1 MFPLIPPRIVPRL
14 APFAGNRRGR
24 LGGFLVTAILAIA
37 PASAQL
43 VISEFLANN
52 AGGLRDEINEH
63 EDWIEITNPTNATV
77 ALGDWYLTDDAGS
90 LRKWPLPAWTL
101 GAGKRLVVFAS
112 DRDRRPPQAVAGQD
126 NAGTAAQ
133 PRLATNFKI
142 SSNAGKYLALT
153 KENRVPGKEGV
164 VDVISSFTY
173 PKQVPDVSY
182 GLQDASAGV
191 TLVAAN
197 APVKALV
204 PTVANGGTAL
214 GATWRGGAE
223 PFNDTAWTA
232 GAQGAGVAGIAT
244 PVGATNLKLRLN
256 ATSAA
261 DLTTDTSGS
270 GHHATN
276 TDNTTIHMP
285 AATDTAASPLLR
297 RGVMQFAAASAS
309 QLVVPA
315 HAEFNA
321 SRGAILCWLKSAGM
335 MGGGSEAAILFR
347 RRSSAG
353 TLLALTDAANAYPGR
368 LYCQPTGGGTAF
380 YSTTRVDDDQWH
392 HVAFT
397 YDQAAGGTDRFYIDG
412 VESGAATHASAWSWP
427 TADDLLIGR
436 SNSTYWYRYNGL
448 LDEFRFY
455 NTALSAAEILRI
467 YRGADED
474 VAAADVGLDLAGVLP
489 GHGGTLL
496 RIPFSVSAPA
506 AVRTLRFT
514 ARCNDGFIAYLNGSQ
529 IATFNAPT
537 TPAWDSTATATAL
550 ATRTQTCS
558 IPTVYLASGRNI
570 LAVQALNNTTS
581 DPNFLVLCTLD
592 GVVADAT
599 GYYLASNTPGAANS
613 ANRTSLGP
621 FVTDVRYNGA
631 LELPPRPA
639 GGGGSPQLVISAK
652 VTPSLWPL
660 AALNPV
666 HLAYRAMFGAET
678 IIPMTAGPA
687 GVYTAALPTS
697 GVTAGQLL
705 RWRIIATDNTAVQGT
720 APAYPDP
727 SNSDQYFGTVAL
739 DGITSQLP
747 IYHIFVPGTY
757 QFNNSHVI
765 DQDNVGGR
773 GALFYDGELYDNI
786 SIRIKG
792 DTTRTMQKRAHRV
805 DFNAD
810 HQFRY
815 AAGHKRLRELALNAE
830 YVDPSYSRQFMSMW
844 LHRATGTGAPEHFP
858 VRCQINGGFWQLA
871 FHTDTQDSELLDNM
885 GLDPNGAMY
894 ASVGQMDCARGEKQ
908 TRVTE
913 DTSDMANF
921 VTAITAADLTT
932 RAINVFDQVDL
943 PAVINYLA
951 VARLTHEGDDVWANM
966 VIHRDSDNTGEW
978 RIIPFDTNFS
988 WGQLFYADYPA
999 DNAYLQATNDRAKS
1013 HPLYGNRLCY
1023 PLDYASGTYN
1033 RFYDAIISVPA
1044 TRAMLLRRMRSIMDQ
1059 YLQAPGTPGP
1069 LLEQLFDANA
1079 ARMAPEAA
1087 LDRAQ
1092 WGWPP
1097 VGEGAP
1103 YGLGNDSVATAI
1115 SEIKSQFLAP
1125 RRTHLFNTHTSTVN
1139 VGIANANSAGIPN
1152 APQPAHV
1159 VINIAGYDYHPQ
1171 GSTTQDEEYVQLA
1184 NPNGFAV
1191 DLSGWALG
1199 GGVDFTFKGG
1209 TVITAGGSL
1218 FVSPRQAAFRT
1229 RTVRPKGG
1237 EGNFVVGPYQGQI
1250 SSRGEL
1256 ITLRD
1261 SAGGVVASVTTPA
1274 TPTPAQ
1280 QALRISELNYHPTQP
1295 TPAELAA
1302 ISSVVAEDFEYIELL
1317 NTGASPLALGGSRFT
1332 KGIEF
1337 TVPAGTTLAGGARLL
1352 LVANVPAFQLRYG
1365 TAAAAIGP
1373 FLGSLDNA
1381 GEELELVDPS
1391 GEVLLDFAWDDAWFP
1406 PTDGSGRTLVLRD
1419 SGPSHTGY
1427 GLPTH
1432 WAISG
1437 SATGSPGTSD
1447 ADFASTFIGWRWDH
1461 FTPAEVTL
1469 PDGNENTA
1477 LAGVS
1482 ANPDGDDFDN
1492 LGEYAFGRDPR
1503 VPDGSAAVSI
1513 GRTTIGPDTFD
1524 TVTFNR
1530 RRLALDLTYAAQFS
1544 AGLSGWAAT
1553 ANQVGTPTV
1562 LADGMERVT
1571 FRDSLPASAA
1581 HRFARVV
1588 AIKTP

>member
-14 APFAGNRRGR
+14 APFAGNRRGW

-52 AGGLRDEINEH
+52 LGGLRDEINEH
-63 EDWIEITNPTNATV
+63 EDWIEITNPTTATV
-77 ALGDWYLTDDAGS
+77 AVGDWYLTDDAGC

-101 GAGKRLVVFAS
+101 GAGKRMVVFAS

-142 SSNAGKYLALT
+142 SSNAGKYLALS
-153 KENRVPGKEGV
+153 KENRGPGKEGV

-191 TLVAAN
+191 ALVAAN
-197 APVKALV
+197 APLKALV
-204 PTVANGGTAL
+204 PTVANGGNAL
-214 GATWRGGAE
+214 GAAWRGGAE
-223 PFNDTAWTA
+223 PFNDTAWTT

-261 DLTTDTSGS
+261 DLTTDTSGA

-276 TDNTTIHMP
+276 PGNTTIHMP
-285 AATDTAASPLLR
+285 AATDTAANPLLR
-297 RGVMQFAAASAS
+297 RGAMQFAAASSS

-315 HAEFNA
+315 HADFNA
-321 SRGAILCWLKSAGM
+321 ASGSIIFWLKSAGM
-335 MGGGSEAAILFR
+335 SGGGAEAAMLFR
-347 RRSSAG
+347 RRSTAG
-353 TLLALTDAANAYPGR
+353 TVLALTDAANAYPGR

-436 SNSTYWYRYNGL
+436 SDSTYWYKYNGL

-455 NTALSAAEILRI
+455 NTALPAVEILRI

-496 RIPFSVSAPA
+496 RIPFSVSNPA
-506 AVRTLRFT
+506 AVRTLRFA

-537 TPAWDSTATATAL
+537 TPAWDSIATATAL

-558 IPTVYLASGRNI
+558 IPTVNLTSGRNI
-570 LAVQALNNTTS
+570 LAIQALNNTTS

-599 GYYLASNTPGAANS
+599 GYYLASNTPGAVNS
-613 ANRTSLGP
+613 ANRASLGP

-666 HLAYRAMFGAET
+666 QLAYRVMFGAET
-678 IIPMTAGPA
+678 ILPMTAGPG
-687 GVYTAALPTS
+687 GVYTAALATS
-697 GVTAGQLL
+697 GVAAGQLL

-773 GALFYDGELYDNI
+773 GDLFYDGELYDNI
-786 SIRIKG
+786 FIRIKG

-815 AAGHKRLRELALNAE
+815 APDRKRLRELALNAE

-844 LHRATGTGAPEHFP
+844 LHRATGTGAPGHFP

-871 FHTDTQDSELLDNM
+871 FHTDTQDFELLDNM

-932 RAINVFDQVDL
+932 RTRNVFDQVDL

-978 RIIPFDTNFS
+978 RIIPFDTNLS

-999 DNAYLQATNDRAKS
+999 DNANLQATNDRAKS

-1059 YLQAPGTPGP
+1059 YLQAPGTPSP
-1069 LLEQLFDANA
+1069 LLEQLFDAHA
-1079 ARMAPEAA
+1079 ARIAPEAA

-1097 VGEGAP
+1097 FGGV
-1103 YGLGNDSVATAI
+1103 YGLGNDSLATAI
-1115 SEIKSQFLAP
+1115 SQLKSQFLAP
-1125 RRTHLFNTHTSTVN
+1125 RRTHFFNTHTSTVN
-1139 VGIANANSAGIPN
+1139 VGIANANSAGIPI

-1159 VINIAGYDYHPQ
+1159 AIRIAGYDYHPA
-1171 GSTTQDEEYVQLA
+1171 GSTTQDEEYVKLA

-1191 DLSGWALG
+1191 DLSGWTLG

-1218 FVSPRQAAFRT
+1218 YVSPRQRAFRT
-1229 RTVRPKGG
+1229 RTVSPKGG
-1237 EGNFVVGPYQGQI
+1237 EGNFVVGPYQGQL

-1256 ITLRD
+1256 VTLSD
-1261 SAGGVVASVTTPA
+1261 ATGTLVTSVTTPA
-1274 TPTPAQ
+1274 SPTPAQ
-1280 QALRISELNYHPTQP
+1280 LALRITELNYHPSDP

-1302 ISSVVAEDFEYIELL
+1302 ISSVVASDFEYVELL
-1317 NTGASPLALGGSRFT
+1317 NTGTTPLALAGARFT

-1337 TVPAGTTLAGGARLL
+1337 TFPAGTTLAPGARLL
-1352 LVANVPAFQLRYG
+1352 VVANLPAFQLRYG
-1365 TAAAAIGP
+1365 TTAPTAGP
-1373 FLGSLDNA
+1373 FLGSLDNG

-1391 GEVLLDFAWDDAWFP
+1391 GEVLLDFVWDDAWFP
-1406 PTDGSGRTLVLRD
+1406 ATDGSGRTLVVRD
-1419 SGPSHTGY
+1419 SVPSHTGY
-1427 GLPTH
+1427 ELATH
-1432 WAISG
+1432 WAVSG

-1447 ADFASTFIGWRWDH
+1447 ADFASTFTGWRWDH

-1469 PDGNENTA
+1469 PGGTENTA
-1477 LAGVS
+1477 LAGPG
-1482 ANPDGDDFDN
+1482 ANPDGDRFDN
-1492 LGEYAFGRDPR
+1492 FGEYAFGLDPR
-1503 VPDGSAAVSI
+1503 RQDGAAVLSI
-1513 GRTTIGPDTFD
+1513 SRTTSGPDTID
-1524 TVTFNR
+1524 TVAFNR
-1530 RRLALDLTYAAQFS
+1530 RHLALDLRYGVEFS
-1544 AGLSGWAAT
+1544 TDLATWT
-1553 ANQVGTPTV
+1553 ANAVQTGPVTA
-1562 LADGMERVT
+1562 LDNGMERVT
-1571 FRDSLPASAA
+1571 FRDTAPAGANR
-1581 HRFARVV
+1581 RFARVV
-1588 AIKTP
+1588 AVKIP